1 MRSFSNLYRPY
12 HTTNP
17 GARTA
22 PFTPQGRPTPGQY
35 GPGFR
40 GPGVDSAY
48 RVVNKFM
55 PQGSHSSA
63 GQYGP
68 QGYGPTYQPGMADG
82 LQRMVANAISSYG
95 GMASMM
101 MEILNCMYGSGG
113 YGGSGG
119 YSGYGSGY
127 CGEWNSPYS
136 NPLPGEFPDTYL
148 CTWIRVVLQSDRP
161 CEVILGLQ
169 PHTDPE
175 KLDTTDL
182 DLISFDSSKKLN
194 GIASF
199 AAATSGD
206 ADQRR
211 ILTVKVEKDPTK
223 APSGPYQAKVLDG
236 NKQQCGTLTL
246 CLG

>member
-1 MRSFSNLYRPY
+1 M
-12 HTTNP
+12 T
-17 GARTA
+17 
-22 PFTPQGRPTPGQY
+22 GQY

-55 PQGSHSSA
+55 PQGPHSSA

-101 MEILNCMYGSGG
+101 MEILNCMYGSGSQGG
-113 YGGSGG
+113 YGP
-119 YSGYGSGY
+119 GY
-127 CGEWNSPYS
+127 CEEWNSPYS
-136 NPLPGEFPDTYL
+136 NPLPCEIPDTYL
-148 CTWIRVVLQSDRP
+148 CTWIRVVLQSDRQ

-223 APSGPYQAKVLDG
+223 APSGSYQAKVLDG
-236 NKQQCGTLTL
+236 NKQPCGTLTL
-246 CLG
+246 CLW